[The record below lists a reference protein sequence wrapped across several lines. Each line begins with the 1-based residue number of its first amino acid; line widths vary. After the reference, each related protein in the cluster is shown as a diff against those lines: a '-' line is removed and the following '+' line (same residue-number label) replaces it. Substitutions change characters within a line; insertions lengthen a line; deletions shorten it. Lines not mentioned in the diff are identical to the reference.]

1 MKISEE
7 EIRYIRYIAKSVAKI
22 SQMEEDE
29 LLSEGV
35 IRWMEIRQKKDID
48 VSSVEKYRA
57 YLYSALYSYLVR
69 VSKSDNLIHVPS
81 YILENE
87 CYKDRYKD
95 YKYIPVESV
104 EIPVKAPYDDVERGN
119 DTKAVI
125 VKMLSSLKDREREI
139 IKLRYGFYDEKEM
152 TLEEISKKFGVGR
165 ERIRQI
171 EAKAMRKL
179 KICRFRHR
187 NDLDAL
193 RECYEVL

>member
-1 MKISEE
+1 MKISED
-7 EIRYIRYIAKSVAKI
+7 EIRYIRYIARSVAKT

-35 IRWMEIRQKKDID
+35 IRWMEIRKKKDID

-87 CYKDRYKD
+87 CYKDRCKD
-95 YKYIPVESV
+95 YKHIPVESV

-119 DTKAVI
+119 DTKAII

-139 IKLRYGFYDEKEM
+139 IKLRYGFYDGKEM

-179 KICRFRHR
+179 KYCQRK
-187 NDLDAL
+187 DDMDAL